1 MISGVIRAF
10 AIAFA
15 ILLTAVGAAR
25 AQPARCYEAG
35 DIVTFDG
42 VAAREGSRYGGGW
55 PAWVL
60 NLSQP
65 ICVVNADLHH
75 AETSAIRI
83 IGTPPP
89 LGVPLALTGKLLLG
103 PSASGPVVFA
113 ALEVIR
119 GRKIGSFPSP
129 KTEATQGRNMA
140 PSPKITE
147 TEPAPPPPTPN
158 NVQCDSPPYGGTQS
172 EFHRFVQK
180 FNRVVIPA
188 KILAGVCNAKFG
200 RASRAGLHKL
210 GLTDAQ
216 IDTESTERLAA
227 DTIVALKKLVNGLE

>member
-1 MISGVIRAF
+1 MISGVIRVLAVAF
-10 AIAFA
+10 AIP
-15 ILLTAVGAAR
+15 LTAIGVAC
-25 AQPARCYEAG
+25 AQPAPCYQTG

-42 VAAREGSRYGGGW
+42 VAARAGSRYGGER

-65 ICVVNADLHH
+65 ICVVGADLRR
-75 AETSAIRI
+75 AGTSAIRI

-89 LGVPLALTGKLLLG
+89 LGVSLALTGKLLLG
-103 PSASGPVVFA
+103 PPAAGPVVFA

-119 GRKIGSFPSP
+119 GRKISSVPGP
-129 KTEATQGRNMA
+129 M
-140 PSPKITE
+140 ITE
-147 TEPAPPPPTPN
+147 NESVPPPPTPGN
-158 NVQCDSPPYGGTQS
+158 AQCDSPPYGGTQS
-172 EFHRFVQK
+172 EFHQFVQQ
-180 FNRVVIPA
+180 FNRIVIPA

-200 RASRAGLHKL
+200 RTSRAGLHKL

-216 IDTESTERLAA
+216 INTESTERLAA